1 MDQTFQHTKTLIE
14 NIFQFPIQLLNHEKE
29 IQNFC
34 DTNILLPIQKFFHPQ
49 TLPVFFKQLSP
60 NTIYHIQDELCVHF
74 FLCITPLGPLAAGP
88 FCPRLFSKYDCIHL
102 LKQLSL
108 PSGRFQ
114 ELLSYYSQFP
124 VLSESFALRIITQ
137 FLSIN
142 DCISQNPLTE
152 TINSTPSVLSF
163 EELPFQLNHSQQIQ
177 KHYLTEK
184 AFMDAIEKGNTTQ
197 ALQYLRQQQRSFQSL
212 KALGTTL
219 ENERI
224 ASAIVRTMVRIAA
237 LQAGLPPFIIH
248 QLSRENTIATQK
260 AKTVDAI
267 FLAKEKMITS
277 FCHQIQTQKAGSY
290 SPLVFNVI
298 HYIKSQYSQN
308 LTTAQLA
315 REFHISPNHL
325 TTIFHKQTGFTP
337 LHYLNRI
344 RTEQAA
350 HLLTSTPLSIQA
362 ISTLVGIPD
371 ANYFTKVFKREYGIT
386 PSSYRKRFME

>member
-212 KALGTTL
+212 KALGLNHSQQIQKHYLTEKAFMDAIEKGNTTQALQYLRQQQRSFQSLKALGTTL

-315 REFHISPNHL
+315 REFHISA
-325 TTIFHKQTGFTP
+325 IKFKHK
-337 LHYLNRI
+337 
-344 RTEQAA
+344 
-350 HLLTSTPLSIQA
+350 
-362 ISTLVGIPD
+362 
-371 ANYFTKVFKREYGIT
+371 KRAV
-386 PSSYRKRFME
+386 